1 MQNLNVSWS
10 GHHSRFPCPAASC
23 RDRAFAFTRHVPLQ
37 LCPVLRFC
45 RLRAKRSRR
54 TGTARRQ
61 TLRPFDSAGLPIGPI
76 DCLLT
81 SNRSRRSLS
90 HEPSRYRIC
99 RRGRRSP
106 TFWPR
111 GGGLPRQPAHAE
123 RPIPLTRGRT
133 WTSPVR
139 PGRPRPPESSDRAAT
154 VVAQARADPCRR
166 SRRVRRCRCGARS
179 VRGRVAP
186 RGHYDGRSLSVA
198 DSAAGNRSR
207 APRTPLYLVEDL
219 TDRLLARLRD
229 GALDAA
235 VIATDLA
242 RDRTGGDCGS
252 PMNHSFWS
260 SPVIPASAGA
270 RRSGSRRSIPSTL
283 LLLAEGHCLRDQALA
298 LCNSAERTALGA
310 DVRGTSLET
319 LRHLASAGQGTTL
332 APLLAYADWRRS
344 GGGIAGLRIVGDGAS
359 RLVRLVFKCGSPRQA
374 AIEALAASLRST
386 ANAALVKSSRE
397 AGRDLKPA

>member
-1 MQNLNVSWS
+1 MNLRDIEYVVAVADHRHFGRAAAACHVSQPTLS
-10 GHHSRFPCPAASC
+10 GQILKLEAELGLRLF
-23 RDRAFAFTRHVPLQ
+23 DREGR
-37 LCPVLRFC
+37 
-45 RLRAKRSRR
+45 
-54 TGTARRQ
+54 GAR
-61 TLRPFDSAGLPIGPI
+61 
-76 DCLLT
+76 
-81 SNRSRRSLS
+81 
-90 HEPSRYRIC
+90 
-99 RRGRRSP
+99 
-106 TFWPR
+106 
-111 GGGLPRQPAHAE
+111 
-123 RPIPLTRGRT
+123 
-133 WTSPVR
+133 V
-139 PGRPRPPESSDRAAT
+139 SDRAAT
-154 VVAQARADPCRR
+154 VVAQARATLAAAAGVSAAADAARDPFAGELRLG
-166 SRRVRRCRCGARS
+166 VITT
-179 VRGRVAP
+179 VAP
-186 RGHYDGRSLSVA
+186 YLLPIA
-198 DSAAGNRSR
+198 LPEIAR
-207 APRTPLYLVEDL
+207 ALPRTPLYLVEDL

-235 VIATDLA
+235 VIATDSRETKLA
-242 RDRTGGDCGS
+242 AIELYDEPFFLVFSGHSGKRGRT
-252 PMNHSFWS
+252 
-260 SPVIPASAGA
+260 
-270 RRSGSRRSIPSTL
+270 SIGVEEIDPSTL